1 MPVAATPFTRLAVL
15 APVKVNWPR
24 ALGSLARLIC
34 WPAVVGAEGHVVDA
48 VDPDEALAHAAG
60 LVARSANWLR
70 R

>member
-1 MPVAATPFTRLAVL
+1 MRKYLIAVAVAQRAGVGEAEQEVGEIEAGAGGSDAVDESAVL

-34 WPAVVGAEGHVVDA
+34 W
-48 VDPDEALAHAAG
+48 
-60 LVARSANWLR
+60 R